1 MEGHRENTVDSFLAG
16 VEAGLAWVEV
26 DARLNAD
33 AVLVS
38 RHDPRVEDGRFV
50 SDLSTRETDEL
61 GLMRLTEFFEEL
73 PSGIGVDLDVKT
85 SLEDALRSPGETTA
99 GRIAE
104 LMHRSGAGRPVLVS
118 SFDPSAVL
126 IVRRHLPDLP
136 VGLITWRGFPLRKA
150 ITATKHLGAQV
161 VCANAGSF
169 ELGHAAAERMDR
181 SPEDLIRTA
190 HAAGLEVLVWSATPA
205 EEDVLIAAG
214 VDCLVVDDVPGAL
227 ARHAARRAGGA
238 ER

>member
-1 MEGHRENTVDSFLAG
+1 
-16 VEAGLAWVEV
+16 
-26 DARLNAD
+26 
-33 AVLVS
+33 
-38 RHDPRVEDGRFV
+38 
-50 SDLSTRETDEL
+50 
-61 GLMRLTEFFEEL
+61 MRLTEFFEAL
-73 PSGIGVDLDVKT
+73 PPGIGVDLDVKT
-85 SLEDALRSPGETTA
+85 SLEDALRSRDRTTA
-99 GRIAE
+99 GRVAD
-104 LMHRSGAGRPVLVS
+104 LMRRVGGGRLVLVS

-169 ELGHAAAERMDR
+169 AIGQPAGQRMDR
-181 SPEDLIRTA
+181 SPAELIRTA

-205 EEDVLIAAG
+205 EEDVLIAAE
-214 VDCLVVDDVPGAL
+214 VDCLVVDDVPAAL
-227 ARHAARRAGGA
+227 VRHAERMAGSA